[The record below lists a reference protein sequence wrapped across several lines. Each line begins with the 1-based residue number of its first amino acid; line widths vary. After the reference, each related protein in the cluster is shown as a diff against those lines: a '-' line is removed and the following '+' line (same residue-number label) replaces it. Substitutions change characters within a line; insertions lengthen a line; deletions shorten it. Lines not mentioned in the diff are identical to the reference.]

1 FFRIWRM
8 PMTATQG
15 ILGYFYPAIPVVMD
29 EFEARGIYFNEDRY
43 CKPFIND
50 QILWDYFGEEREI
63 IHNHFMNNHFDG
75 TYTFKEEFDNQRK
88 LTDYFKANPQ
98 GWAEDRLISLA
109 ANVLFLKEDVAGED
123 AVYHPRFNIEKTN
136 SYQYLN
142 DDEKRKLS
150 DLYVDYFFKRQDGL
164 WYQQAME
171 KLPVILN
178 ATDML
183 ICGEDLGLV
192 PESVPQVMDRLGI
205 TALKVQRMP
214 SDNIP
219 WYDPKHAGYMNVVT
233 ASSHDSSTLRQWWH
247 EDRGLSYQ
255 YFQKQLGQYGTAPW
269 DLEPQLAEMIMKQ
282 HLYNEAM
289 LAIFPIQEFLAT
301 DKELTNPN
309 MDEERINNPAVFPH
323 YWRYR
328 MHLNVGELLNH
339 DDFNQKIA
347 HWVSDSNRI

>member
-1 FFRIWRM
+1 
-8 PMTATQG
+8 
-15 ILGYFYPAIPVVMD
+15 
-29 EFEARGIYFNEDRY
+29 
-43 CKPFIND
+43 
-50 QILWDYFGEEREI
+50 
-63 IHNHFMNNHFDG
+63 
-75 TYTFKEEFDNQRK
+75 
-88 LTDYFKANPQ
+88 
-98 GWAEDRLISLA
+98 
-109 ANVLFLKEDVAGED
+109 
-123 AVYHPRFNIEKTN
+123 
-136 SYQYLN
+136 
-142 DDEKRKLS
+142 
-150 DLYVDYFFKRQDGL
+150 
-164 WYQQAME
+164 
-171 KLPVILN
+171 
-178 ATDML
+178 
-183 ICGEDLGLV
+183 
-192 PESVPQVMDRLGI
+192 
-205 TALKVQRMP
+205 MP

-219 WYDPKHAGYMNVVT
+219 WYDPKHAGYMNVVA

-247 EDRGLSYQ
+247 EDRELSYQ
-255 YFQKQLGQYGTAPW
+255 QFQKQLGQYGTAPW